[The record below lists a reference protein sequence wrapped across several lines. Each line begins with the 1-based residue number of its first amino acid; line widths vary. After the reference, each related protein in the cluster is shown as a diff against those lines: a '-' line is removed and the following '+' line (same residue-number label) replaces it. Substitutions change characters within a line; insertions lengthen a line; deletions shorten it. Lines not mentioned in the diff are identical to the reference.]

1 MAKRSEPSADL
12 SRKAVLEAE
21 TDKHMN
27 LVENR
32 LASFERWPFIGGDCL
47 CTPERMSEAGF
58 YHCPTAEE
66 LDLARC
72 YVCFKELGC
81 WEQGDDPFNEH
92 SRSTDCA
99 FVRMNKKAE
108 DLTVRDF
115 LELEKARAKNR
126 AHKLTELHM
135 ATLEDA
141 MRKVNHEM
149 DKVRRKKS

>member
-1 MAKRSEPSADL
+1 MAERSENSPDL

-32 LASFERWPFIGGDCL
+32 LASFERWPFIGGDCR

-58 YHCPTAEE
+58 YHCPTEE
-66 LDLARC
+66 DPDLARC
-72 YVCFKELGC
+72 YVCFMELHC
-81 WEQGDDPFNEH
+81 WEPGDDPFKEH
-92 SRSTDCA
+92 LCSPDCA
-99 FVRMNKKAE
+99 FVRMSKKAE

-126 AHKLTELHM
+126 AHKLAEMHM
-135 ATLEDA
+135 ATLDDT
-141 MRKVNHEM
+141 MSKVNHET
-149 DKVRRKKS
+149 DKVRTKK